1 MNLLPNREM
10 WPVWG
15 ILLISILGYIIG
27 KPEAKAFLNVQYE
40 SPLEIA
46 VSGEP
51 VFMILD
57 FSPESWDEMSPAFIQ
72 FSKDMLNNGHVVY
85 FFSTNILLTPWLEN
99 FSKKINTVSSTEERK
114 ALSKFVGFLPGS
126 PAAII
131 EILRAPSLVISDFKI
146 ENPEDKLMI
155 VFTGDDDYHK
165 WFFYG
170 WSRYK
175 NRIVL
180 IVPSILYP
188 EALVYKNAGEA
199 IEIYQGLL
207 HLKGSNINRRK
218 ALVSWFI
225 FSLIGMSL
233 LRLLRAP
240 VFIWRVRRFK
250 KFHKMM
256 K

>member
-1 MNLLPNREM
+1 MDNKKSLLERVIE
-10 WPVWG
+10 
-15 ILLISILGYIIG
+15 LIIFFAIIVISLIIID
-27 KPEAKAFLNVQYE
+27 KT
-40 SPLEIA
+40 
-46 VSGEP
+46 
-51 VFMILD
+51 
-57 FSPESWDEMSPAFIQ
+57 
-72 FSKDMLNNGHVVY
+72 
-85 FFSTNILLTPWLEN
+85 TNI
-99 FSKKINTVSSTEERK
+99 FSDKKDINSPTIEKEQNITKEEIKDAVEIIKKIEPEPSDFPDHDYYQKLKKINLVSSTEDRK
-114 ALSKFVGFLPGS
+114 AVSKFVGFLPGS

-131 EILRAPSLVISDFKI
+131 ELLRDPSLVLPDLKT
-146 ENPEDKLMI
+146 ENPEEKLI
-155 VFTGDDDYHK
+155 VVFSGDEDYHK

-199 IEIYQGLL
+199 IEIYQGLF
-207 HLKGSNINRRK
+207 HLNGSNINRRK

-225 FSLIGMSL
+225 FALIGMSL
-233 LRLLRAP
+233 LRLFRVP

-250 KFHKMM
+250 KYHKMM